1 MQRTH
6 YAAVTQHH
14 STSLH
19 SHTSI
24 HNILLLSSSSAHLQT
39 TFTRLTITRHRRRQ
53 TNTRWT
59 TTYTP
64 LSINQQHIYNVQI
77 TTTILMMIINKRT
90 TSGDCERCDIEHVAQ
105 YLRLGRRRVA
115 HHQHLHV
122 AWLPPR
128 CQAHRSLTLMSP
140 RMCVPLSRFFSHPP
154 YASVPLMQWIVCWLS
169 YQ

>member
-1 MQRTH
+1 MPRSPNTIAPAYIHTH
-6 YAAVTQHH
+6 QYT
-14 STSLH
+14 
-19 SHTSI
+19 I
-24 HNILLLSSSSAHLQT
+24 SSSSPPPL
-39 TFTRLTITRHRRRQ
+39 LTSKRRSPVSLSLV
-53 TNTRWT
+53 TAAVKP
-59 TTYTP
+59 TP
-64 LSINQQHIYNVQI
+64 DEPRPTHHYQSINNIYNNI
-77 TTTILMMIINKRT
+77 YTTTTILMMIINNRT
-90 TSGDCERCDIEHVAQ
+90 TSGDCERGDIEHIAQ
-105 YLRLGRRRVA
+105 YLRLGRGRVA